1 MFIYNAKPPVFY
13 CLGNESNNLVTLQL
27 VRLQGVDLDGQ
38 RDALVNQCPNV
49 STPRVIEFFSRRVV

>member
-49 STPRVIEFFSRRVV
+49 STPRVIEFSSRRVV